1 MNRFIKHLPAFLILI
16 FVGLG
21 CESVESVESNKIP
34 QAQIKQF
41 YKVSSSKNGTEVS
54 VVFNYENIRTTV
66 ELNAPSKITHN
77 EKEMTKITA
86 NEFAGTTYE
95 LFFNDRQTNH
105 EFVYTNDDGNVFR
118 NSVSVEPLEIAASE
132 IEVSRSMNTIIPLS
146 RIVGKDEN
154 ISVDLTSDTAQQPIG
169 TANANLNDKE
179 NEPKYNFRIDG
190 EFNSDRTAIVL
201 KPKDL
206 KNFVGGKALLQIEIG
221 RESAL
226 QQATATGSA
235 ISWRY
240 TARIET
246 KVVN

>member
-1 MNRFIKHLPAFLILI
+1 MNRLIKHLPAFLLLV

-21 CESVESVESNKIP
+21 CDSVETVESNKIP
-34 QAQIKQF
+34 QAEIKQF
-41 YKVSSSKNGTEVS
+41 YKVSSSKNNTEVS
-54 VVFNYENIRTTV
+54 AVFNHENVSVTV

-77 EKEMTKITA
+77 GKGMPKVTA
-86 NEFAGTTYE
+86 NDFAGTTYE
-95 LFFNDRQTNH
+95 LSFDKLQTNH
-105 EFVYTNDDGNVFR
+105 EFVYTNGDGNVFR
-118 NSVSVEPLEIAASE
+118 NSMSFEPLEIAASE
-132 IEVSRSMNTIIPLS
+132 IEVSRSINTIIPLS
-146 RIVGKDEN
+146 RAVGKDEN
-154 ISVDLTSDTAQQPIG
+154 VSVDLVSDTERPPIDP
-169 TANANLNDKE
+169 ANSNLNDNE
-179 NEPKYNFRIDG
+179 TEPKYSFHIDG

-226 QQATATGSA
+226 QQANAVGGT

-240 TARIET
+240 ESRIET